1 MRNAICLTGL
11 LAAVVVAQLAIV
23 PVILPPVLRPDLGI
37 VVAVAILAMG
47 RRELGLAAFFVM
59 GVQADLLGSAR
70 FGLLTVSYMLAAGV
84 ILLVAWRELTRGDL
98 LASWL
103 GAIAGTFLAHSF
115 YILLGKL
122 MHLEVPW
129 AQAFAVLVS
138 LMLAAFLWGLP
149 LAVICGRWMYWTGT
163 LSPAVREKWAN
174 EARIAAAR
182 KGKLARGS

>member
-11 LAAVVVAQLAIV
+11 VAAVVVGQLAIV
-23 PVILPPVLRPDLGI
+23 PVMLPPVLRPDLGI
-37 VVAVAILAMG
+37 LIAVAVLAMG
-47 RRELGLAAFFVM
+47 HRELGLAAFFAM
-59 GVQADLLGSAR
+59 GVQADLFGSAR

-84 ILLVAWRELTRGDL
+84 ILLVAWREITRGDL
-98 LASWL
+98 LASWI
-103 GAIAGTFLAHSF
+103 GGITGTFLAHIF
-115 YILLGKL
+115 YILIGKL
-122 MHLEVPW
+122 LHLEVIW
-129 AQAFAVLVS
+129 GQAFAVLVS

-163 LSPAVREKWAN
+163 LSPAVRERWAN